1 MFTIDFKKPIHIHF
15 LGIGGISMSG
25 LAELLL
31 TRGFTVSGSD
41 RTESALTDRLSEL
54 GAKVFY
60 QQVAAN
66 ITDDIDLVV
75 YTAAIHP
82 DNEEYAAAANAG
94 IPMMDRAELLGQLS
108 ATYPVSI
115 GVSGTHGK
123 TTTTGMLATILMES
137 GQDPTVS
144 LGGIM
149 ESLGGNLR
157 IGNSERFLFEACEY
171 TNSFLKFNP
180 SDAIILNIDADHLDF
195 FKDLDDIRHSF
206 HLFAEKLPKDG
217 HLIINGEIPNVKD
230 FVKDLDCTID
240 TYGIL
245 PDGTAPADS
254 PYRYTAAAIS
264 YDDMGCASYD
274 LYRDGIFIERIALS
288 VIGIHNVSNSLAAIA
303 EAYLRG
309 IPADIIQSALKS
321 FTGTQR
327 RFEKKGVR
335 NGVTI
340 VDDYAHHPTE
350 IASTLKAALAYPHN
364 RLYVVFQPHTYTRTM
379 KLRKEFVEALS
390 VADVVV
396 LADIYAA
403 REVDTGAISS
413 KDLASDL
420 TLLGKEAYYFPS
432 FGEIEE
438 FLKKN
443 CVNGDLLITM
453 GAGNVVN
460 IGVSLLKS

>member
-31 TRGFTVSGSD
+31 TRGFTISGSD
-41 RTESALTDRLSEL
+41 RTPSALTAHLQEL

-60 QQVAAN
+60 QQVASN

-82 DNEEYAAAANAG
+82 DNEEYAAAAAAN
-94 IPMMDRAELLGQLS
+94 IPMIDRAELLGQLS

-123 TTTTGMLATILMES
+123 TTTTGMLATILMEA
-137 GQDPTVS
+137 QMDPTVS

-149 ESLGGNLR
+149 TSLGGNLR
-157 IGNSERFLFEACEY
+157 IGQSNRFLFEACEY
-171 TNSFLKFNP
+171 TNSFLKFHP
-180 SDAIILNIDADHLDF
+180 SDAIILNIDSDHLDF

-206 HLFAEKLPKDG
+206 RLFAEKLPADG
-217 HLIINGEIPNVKD
+217 HLIINGEIPNLEA
-230 FVKDLDCTID
+230 FTQGLPCTID
-240 TYGIL
+240 SYGLL
-245 PDGTAPADS
+245 PEGTPISAS
-254 PYRYTAAAIS
+254 PYRYAAANVTF
-264 YDDMGCASYD
+264 DDMGCGSYD
-274 LYRDGIFIERIALS
+274 LIRDGEYVTRISLS

-303 EAYLRG
+303 EAYLRD
-309 IPADIIQSALKS
+309 IPADVIRKALVS
-321 FTGTQR
+321 FTGTAR

-350 IASTLKAALAYPHN
+350 ISSTLKAALAYPHR

-379 KLRKEFVEALS
+379 LLREEFVEALS

-403 REVDTGAISS
+403 REIDTGAISS
-413 KDLASDL
+413 KDLVSDL
-420 TLLGKEAYYFPS
+420 KKLGTEAYYFPS
-432 FGEIEE
+432 FAEIEE

-453 GAGNVVN
+453 GAGNIVN
-460 IGVSLLKS
+460 VGDSLLKS